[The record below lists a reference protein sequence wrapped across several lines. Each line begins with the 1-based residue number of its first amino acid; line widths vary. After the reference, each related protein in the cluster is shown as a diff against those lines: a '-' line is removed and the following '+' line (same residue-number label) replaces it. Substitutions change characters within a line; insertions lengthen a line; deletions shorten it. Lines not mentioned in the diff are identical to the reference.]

1 MEYIFDGI
9 EENFARLEDQD
20 GNIILVFL
28 DKLPKNLKIGDVIV
42 KKDELYFYDEKK
54 TEELKK
60 EVNDLMDDLFS

>member
-20 GNIILVFL
+20 GNIILVCL

-42 KKDELYFYDEKK
+42 KKDELYFYDEKR

-60 EVNDLMDDLFS
+60 EVKNLMDDLFS

>member
-9 EENFARLEDQD
+9 EENFARLEDKD
-20 GNIILVFL
+20 GNIILVCL
-28 DKLPKNLKIGDVIV
+28 DKLPKNLKVGDVIV
-42 KKDELYFYDEKK
+42 KKDELYFYDEKR